1 MDELKMLNISSQRLG
16 ELKLIVW
23 LGEPFTKD
31 VRLTRGGRSRKTR
44 QSIVIPLAILLINPD

>member
-23 LGEPFTKD
+23 LGGSHSQRTFGLPGEEG
-31 VRLTRGGRSRKTR
+31 LGR
-44 QSIVIPLAILLINPD
+44 PDNLLLFL